1 MEWILAGVPAAKA
14 PQLNAQIRF
23 ALNVRSLRLRQ
34 QITQE
39 RLAELAGLPVNYGGS
54 VERGERNVS
63 IQNIEKLANA
73 LGVDIRVLFAAA
85 KPVSGR
91 VKPTRVRR

>member
-1 MEWILAGVPAAKA
+1 MSATKSPK
-14 PQLNAQIRF
+14 LNAQLRF

-39 RLAELAGLPVNYGGS
+39 RLAELAGLHVNYVGS

-63 IQNIEKLANA
+63 IQNIEKIADA
-73 LGVDIRVLFAAA
+73 LGVDIRILFAAA